1 MEKFYIKKK
10 FKLLWRTYLF
20 AHNKTM
26 SLMFN
31 VYWSMKKVSAILKFL
46 PNAHVWKICG
56 EFLIWQPPIINKSF
70 IPFHKTK
77 FNQEVL
83 HWFPWL
89 SNYLTWSENAYHCNL
104 NIQPQVRKRL
114 PLQPEYPTSGTIT
127 VFVYMLLPIH
137 TTKVTDNRLLRKFQN
152 VY

>member
-1 MEKFYIKKK
+1 MFPTRGTFKTILLIYYTTIWECLISNFTGTVTEVTNECKWKNFTLKKK
-10 FKLLWRTYLF
+10 IKLLWRAYLF
-20 AHNKTM
+20 VHNKTM

-46 PNAHVWKICG
+46 PNAHDWKVCG
-56 EFLIWQPPIINKSF
+56 EFLIWQPPVINKSF

-89 SNYLTWSENAYHCNL
+89 YNYFTWSENAYHYNL
-104 NIQPQVRKRL
+104 NIQPQV
-114 PLQPEYPTSGTIT
+114 Q
-127 VFVYMLLPIH
+127 
-137 TTKVTDNRLLRKFQN
+137 
-152 VY
+152 